1 MGRGPGDG
9 RKGLRDRP
17 RATLTGR
24 PSVPERGTARSAG
37 DCSGRRQP
45 TRRLGGGGSYV
56 CSHTERWPKPPRGGP
71 PGAQRLLCAPSKHE
85 PPGRLRRAPG
95 APSLPVPGPRS
106 PVRRPSFTSRGAL
119 TRLCF
124 LPLATEET
132 DEDDGPHVL
141 CAVCHARSGVCQA
154 CARRCPACRPALSPS
169 ALTTG
174 GRVRARF
181 RLRHAGP
188 ESVPQHSGPRSPL
201 SGVPLRPAWVHSAVL
216 PRLPPRHLSGPVL
229 LLCHL

>member
-1 MGRGPGDG
+1 MATRPASSYSTRHSLKAEPGAGLTRAGLQGKEWARPLSSWGTETRCHPNAADPRGKPDRGATAVGRGPGDG

-56 CSHTERWPKPPRGGP
+56 CSHTERWPKPPRGGA

-106 PVRRPSFTSRGAL
+106 PVRRPSFTSRGAP

-124 LPLATEET
+124 LPLELRRLTRTTADTSCVPCATR
-132 DEDDGPHVL
+132 G
-141 CAVCHARSGVCQA
+141 RA
-154 CARRCPACRPALSPS
+154 CARRVPGAALR
-169 ALTTG
+169 A
-174 GRVRARF
+174 GRR
-181 RLRHAGP
+181 
-188 ESVPQHSGPRSPL
+188 
-201 SGVPLRPAWVHSAVL
+201 
-216 PRLPPRHLSGPVL
+216 
-229 LLCHL
+229 

>member
-1 MGRGPGDG
+1 M
-9 RKGLRDRP
+9 
-17 RATLTGR
+17 
-24 PSVPERGTARSAG
+24 
-37 DCSGRRQP
+37 
-45 TRRLGGGGSYV
+45 
-56 CSHTERWPKPPRGGP
+56 CSHTERWPKPPRGGA

-106 PVRRPSFTSRGAL
+106 PVRRPSFTSRGAP

-124 LPLATEET
+124 LPLQLRRLTRTTADTSCVPCATR
-132 DEDDGPHVL
+132 
-141 CAVCHARSGVCQA
+141 ARA

-188 ESVPQHSGPRSPL
+188 ESVPQHSSPRSPL